1 MKNSKLICLIV
12 AFTMIAVQVSA
23 KGGYKRKV
31 ELKKEWR
38 VQTKSPQ
45 EVPLQAFLI
54 ENQQLEIQSQGLFD
68 LNIQVENSQGNIM
81 LVDIVCLD
89 SSQSTII
96 ELEHFSQGK
105 YIL

>member
-54 ENQQLEIQSQGLFD
+54 ENQQLIYSIERMLF
-68 LNIQVENSQGNIM
+68 VH
-81 LVDIVCLD
+81 D
-89 SSQSTII
+89 SSMQ
-96 ELEHFSQGK
+96 Q
-105 YIL
+105 